1 MLLHLQRDLTLHALC
16 IGLTVYIQKVRTCMH
31 KSHINERTV
40 YKSVLNAVR
49 DKFRDTP
56 SISYVYL
63 KMISNTSLCLQIYI
77 SSYLF
82 SYSVY
87 FLKHEVLHTYDG
99 QESSVKIRIIRSL
112 FIQVQCLYIPNTQCQ
127 FHTACKGTT
136 I

>member
-16 IGLTVYIQKVRTCMH
+16 IRLTVHIQKVRTCMH
-31 KSHINERTV
+31 KSHINKKTV
-40 YKSVLNAVR
+40 YFNESVLNAVR

-112 FIQVQCLYIPNTQCQ
+112 FIQVQCLYTQCQ
-127 FHTACKGTT
+127 SHTACKGTT